1 MRRRVPVVAVLSV
14 MALRNKAQMS
24 LWWLTYN
31 RHGRL
36 HGVVII
42 EAASLISACIGVADN
57 ALDKG
62 ASFAEGHELDA
73 VQSALIPPGYIGMM
87 LSRKEAAL
95 LLNRIERGDGKRR
108 LIRG

>member
-1 MRRRVPVVAVLSV
+1 MSVASPAVA
-14 MALRNKAQMS
+14 MCNKACMS

-31 RHGRL
+31 RNGRL

-62 ASFAEGHELDA
+62 TSFAEGHELA
-73 VQSALIPPGYIGMM
+73 AARSARIPPGYVGM
-87 LSRKEAAL
+87 
-95 LLNRIERGDGKRR
+95 IEGG
-108 LIRG
+108 